1 MINKLWILDPRTM
14 AMASKVFQKS
24 KLEMPQKVMVKL
36 CPVASGCMYWC
47 PPPATRDTVRVVTNW
62 GYWGC
67 STSPQASATG
77 QVCTFLLNFPCNN
90 NNYQFISHQLNT
102 LPLTFTTEREIIGLS
117 SYRSKSCLGP
127 GSIKLYH
134 TNFKH
139 FSANMNNFDPFILN
153 FVVALCVWKAE
164 FWSHKPRHFLMV
176 MKVLW
181 SF

>member
-1 MINKLWILDPRTM
+1 MDLGSTNHGHGLKSFPEKQVRDAPKSDGKTM
-14 AMASKVFQKS
+14 SSCQRLYVLVS
-24 KLEMPQKVMVKL
+24 
-36 CPVASGCMYWC
+36 

-153 FVVALCVWKAE
+153 LMFVVA
-164 FWSHKPRHFLMV
+164 
-176 MKVLW
+176 
-181 SF
+181 